1 LDYAARVAARAMGV
15 PMTTTRTQAR
25 HRLLVIANAT
35 CAGSD
40 LFREIRER
48 AGEGATEVLVVAPA
62 LSSRLH
68 YWVSDEDTGMREA
81 QQRLAT
87 SVERCEAEGIP
98 VRGALGDADPLAA
111 TDDAVRTF
119 HPDEIIIATH
129 PIAEAN
135 WLENGLVV
143 QARARFDVPI
153 MHIEVDGDQA
163 AAHVVSDEPVDLR
176 APAREQHATRDW
188 VILAAAV
195 ALFIL
200 SSALTGVFW
209 ATGAPGW
216 WMATWFLIFDLGLKI
231 VIIVVVWTLFQ
242 RRPRADRLEY

>member
-1 LDYAARVAARAMGV
+1 MATAR
-15 PMTTTRTQAR
+15 TDTR
-25 HRLLVIANAT
+25 HRLLVIANTT

-48 AGEGATEVLVVAPA
+48 ARETETEVLIVAPA

-68 YWVSDEDTGMREA
+68 YWVSDEDAGTKEA

-87 SVERCEAEGIP
+87 SVERCEAVGIP

-129 PIAEAN
+129 PTAEAN

-143 QARARFDVPI
+143 QARARFNVPVT
-153 MHIEVDGDQA
+153 HIEVDSDHDE
-163 AAHVVSDEPVDLR
+163 AHVVTREPVDPR
-176 APAREQHATRDW
+176 APARERHATRDW
-188 VILAAAV
+188 VILAIAAI
-195 ALFIL
+195 LFIL

-216 WMATWFLIFDLGLKI
+216 LIATWFLVFDLGLK
-231 VIIVVVWTLFQ
+231 VAIIVVVWMLFQ

>member
-1 LDYAARVAARAMGV
+1 
-15 PMTTTRTQAR
+15 MTTTRTDTR
-25 HRLLVIANAT
+25 HRLLVIANTT

-48 AGEGATEVLVVAPA
+48 ADETQTEVLVVAPA

-68 YWVSDEDTGMREA
+68 YWVSDEDAGMAEA
-81 QQRLAT
+81 RRRLTT
-87 SVERCEAEGIP
+87 SVERCEAAGIP

-129 PIAEAN
+129 PTAEAN

-143 QARARFDVPI
+143 QARARFNVPI
-153 MHIEVDGDQA
+153 THIEVDSDHD
-163 AAHVVSDEPVDLR
+163 AAHVVTREPDDPR
-176 APAREQHATRDW
+176 APARERHARRDW
-188 VILAAAV
+188 IILAVAV
-195 ALFIL
+195 VLFIL
-200 SSALTGVFW
+200 SSALTGVVW

-216 WMATWFLIFDLGLKI
+216 LMATWFLIFDLGLK
-231 VIIVVVWTLFQ
+231 VAIIVVVWTLFQ
-242 RRPRADRLEY
+242 RRPRGDRLSY

>member
-1 LDYAARVAARAMGV
+1 
-15 PMTTTRTQAR
+15 
-25 HRLLVIANAT
+25 
-35 CAGSD
+35 
-40 LFREIRER
+40 
-48 AGEGATEVLVVAPA
+48 
-62 LSSRLH
+62 
-68 YWVSDEDTGMREA
+68 MREA

-87 SVERCEAEGIP
+87 SVERCEAAGIP

-129 PIAEAN
+129 PTAEAN

-143 QARARFDVPI
+143 QARARFNVPI
-153 MHIEVDGDQA
+153 THIEVDGDHDE
-163 AAHVVSDEPVDLR
+163 AHVVTDEPVDPR

-188 VILAAAV
+188 AILAVAV
-195 ALFIL
+195 VLFIL

-216 WMATWFLIFDLGLKI
+216 LMATWFLVFDLGLKI
-231 VIIVVVWTLFQ
+231 AIVAVVLDAVPTPSA
-242 RRPRADRLEY
+242 RGRLEY

>member
-1 LDYAARVAARAMGV
+1 MGEGGF
-15 PMTTTRTQAR
+15 PMTTARPTTR
-25 HRLLVIANAT
+25 HRLLVIANTT

-48 AGEGATEVLVVAPA
+48 ADEAETEVLIVAPA

-68 YWVSDEDTGMREA
+68 YWVSDEDAGTKEA
-81 QQRLAT
+81 HQRLAA
-87 SVERCEAEGIP
+87 SVERCEAAGIP

-129 PIAEAN
+129 PTAEAN
-135 WLENGLVV
+135 WLEHGLVV
-143 QARARFDVPI
+143 QARERFAVPI
-153 MHIEVDGDQA
+153 THIEVDSDHD
-163 AAHVVSDEPVDLR
+163 AAHVVIDEPVDAR
-176 APAREQHATRDW
+176 APARERHPTRDW

-195 ALFIL
+195 VLFIL
-200 SSALTGVFW
+200 SSALTAVFW
-209 ATGAPGW
+209 GTGAPGW

-231 VIIVVVWTLFQ
+231 AIIVVIWMLFQ
-242 RRPRADRLEY
+242 RRPRADRLNY